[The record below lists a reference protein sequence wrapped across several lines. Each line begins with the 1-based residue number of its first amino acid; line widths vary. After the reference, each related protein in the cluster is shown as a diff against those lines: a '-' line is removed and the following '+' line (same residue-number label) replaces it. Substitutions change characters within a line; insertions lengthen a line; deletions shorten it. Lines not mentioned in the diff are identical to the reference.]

1 MRRIFSRAVRFRVRA
16 LRRIQLLLVGPI
28 GAHIPGRGWA
38 RSVIERLKEPR
49 VAHHV
54 VETWTRT
61 PATVEHYD
69 FPSSFPP
76 YFRRTKAFD
85 ERRAYRLRD
94 VMVSA
99 NSGLVWLPR
108 GPVLAE
114 SYGSLTR
121 MLSWGDVRAE
131 LLTKAKPLKGS
142 IIPFPE
148 MPYYHWL
155 LEIVPAALFSLS
167 VSPESSLLL
176 PRGSPGFAIEGAE
189 RVAPGRVVFVNGV
202 CRVEE
207 CIIAARGPMSGFIKK
222 TDIERIRE
230 FFSEDRRNAEGP
242 RRVYISRRRDRAR
255 PLANENDVEE
265 AMQERG
271 ITVVYPQDLSLREQ
285 MQLFAS
291 VESVIAPHAQGS
303 PTSYGVT
310 DFGV

>member
-16 LRRIQLLLVGPI
+16 LRGYKLLCRSNRGGHPWTRL
-28 GAHIPGRGWA
+28 GAVCHRAAQKTACRTP
-38 RSVIERLKEPR
+38 RSRD
-49 VAHHV
+49 
-54 VETWTRT
+54 VERT

-114 SYGSLTR
+114 SYGSFTR

-131 LLTKAKPLKGS
+131 LLTKAKQLKGS

-176 PRGSPGFAIEGAE
+176 PR
-189 RVAPGRVVFVNGV
+189 
-202 CRVEE
+202 
-207 CIIAARGPMSGFIKK
+207 AATWVRNRRG
-222 TDIERIRE
+222 
-230 FFSEDRRNAEGP
+230 
-242 RRVYISRRRDRAR
+242 
-255 PLANENDVEE
+255 
-265 AMQERG
+265 
-271 ITVVYPQDLSLREQ
+271 
-285 MQLFAS
+285 
-291 VESVIAPHAQGS
+291 
-303 PTSYGVT
+303 
-310 DFGV
+310 